1 MISKNVDAIR
11 NFLKRN
17 SNTRMEIVAK
27 IAEKRR
33 FLYNYIF
40 LLRYTFVLFV
50 LNYKF
55 ESFEYNISV
64 E

>member
-17 SNTRMEIVAK
+17 SNTRMEILAK
-27 IAEKRR
+27 IAERR
-33 FLYNYIF
+33 KFLYNYIF

-50 LNYKF
+50 LNRKF
-55 ESFEYNISV
+55 VSFEYNISV

>member
-17 SNTRMEIVAK
+17 SNTRMEILAK
-27 IAEKRR
+27 IAERR
-33 FLYNYIF
+33 KFLYNYIF

-50 LNYKF
+50 LNCKF
-55 ESFEYNISV
+55 VSFEYNISV

>member
-17 SNTRMEIVAK
+17 SNTRMEILAK
-27 IAEKRR
+27 IAEWRK

-50 LNYKF
+50 LNRKF
-55 ESFEYNISV
+55 VSFEYNISV

>member
-17 SNTRMEIVAK
+17 SNTRMEILAK
-27 IAEKRR
+27 IAERR
-33 FLYNYIF
+33 KFLYNYIF
-40 LLRYTFVLFV
+40 LLKYTFVLFV
-50 LNYKF
+50 LNRKF
-55 ESFEYNISV
+55 VSFEYNISV

>member
-17 SNTRMEIVAK
+17 SNTWMEIVAK
-27 IAEKRR
+27 IAEKRK

>member
-1 MISKNVDAIR
+1 MISKNVGAIR

-17 SNTRMEIVAK
+17 SNTGMETVAK
-27 IAEKRR
+27 IAEKRK
-33 FLYNYIF
+33 FLYSYIF